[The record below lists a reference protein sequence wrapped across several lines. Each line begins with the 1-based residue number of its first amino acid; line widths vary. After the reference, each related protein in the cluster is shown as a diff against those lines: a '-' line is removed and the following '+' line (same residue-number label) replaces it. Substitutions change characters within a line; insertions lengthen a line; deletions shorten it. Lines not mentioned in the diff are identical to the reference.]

1 MTQSERTSAPVTI
14 KQLARALGLSHST
27 VSRALNDHPAISI
40 ETKTRIRQAASKS
53 GYVPNSAARVLRN
66 ERSGIIGLVIP
77 DIQND
82 FYTTVAKTIS
92 DAAAEQSWQMIL
104 ASTDDQPER
113 ENLAVRS
120 LLKVRAEGV
129 IIVPTASPEQET
141 LDMVRRLHAV
151 QLVRSHSGIDAPAI
165 TVADRLGVSLATT
178 HLLELGHTRIGYI
191 GSSAELSTG
200 RERLQGFLEQF
211 SGSMLRYAQSNVHLG
226 PPRSHFG
233 ASAFKQLLASDAP
246 PSAIVLGSPEFTL
259 GVMLAAEEENVRIP
273 DDLSLVG
280 YGDFDWN
287 KLLCGGLTAVA
298 LPEQEI
304 ADACVEM
311 LHARFGSAGMS
322 GFEREQDVSGR
333 LYQPRLVVRGSSR
346 RYPG

>member
-1 MTQSERTSAPVTI
+1 M
-14 KQLARALGLSHST
+14 LGLSHST
-27 VSRALNDHPAISI
+27 VSRALNDHPAISM
-40 ETKTRIRQAASKS
+40 ETKARIRQAAAKS

-113 ENLAVRS
+113 EKLAIRS

-129 IIVPTASPEQET
+129 IIVPTANPEQET
-141 LDMVRRLHAV
+141 LDMIRRLHTV
-151 QLVRSHSGIDAPAI
+151 QLVRSHAGIDAPAI
-165 TVADRLGVSLATT
+165 TVADRLGVAMATR

-191 GSSAELSTG
+191 GTSSQLSTG
-200 RERLQGFLEQF
+200 RERLQGFLGEF
-211 SGSMLRYAQSNVHLG
+211 SGEMLSYAHSSMQLG

-233 ASAFKQLLASDAP
+233 ATAFKQLLAAAEP
-246 PSAIVLGSPEFTL
+246 PSAVVLGSPEFAL
-259 GVMLAAEEENVRIP
+259 GVMTAAEEEHVRIP

-287 KLLCGGLTAVA
+287 RLLYGGLTTIA

-304 ADACVEM
+304 ADSCVEM
-311 LHARFGSAGMS
+311 LCARFENSDMS
-322 GFEREQDVSGR
+322 GFKWEQGSSGR
-333 LYQPRLVVRGSSR
+333 LYEPHLVVRGSSR
-346 RYPG
+346 RYQDIAAR